1 MEIEIGIKREIYNKF
16 LDRKEIEFI
25 VKHEKAPTPKRI
37 EVFKALVDKLSIDP
51 DKTVL
56 IYIRT
61 FLGTNMSKGLIY
73 YYPNGIDWS
82 TIEPPNR
89 RKVIKIGEEEP
100 KEEGEEA

>member
-1 MEIEIGIKREIYNKF
+1 MEIEITKDVKNKF
-16 LDRKEIEFI
+16 LDRREVEFI
-25 VKHEKAPTPKRI
+25 VKHERTATPKRI
-37 EVFKALVDKLSIDP
+37 DVFKAVVDRLSLDP

-56 IYIRT
+56 IYIKT
-61 FLGTNMSKGLIY
+61 LLGTNMSKGLLY

-89 RKVIKIGEEEP
+89 RKVREIGEEES